1 MISNLQ
7 NCFILRKFGIFSLGM
22 NDTQGTLSK
31 AERKRQQAIQ
41 ELMNTEESYNSDMQI
56 ALEVC

>member
-7 NCFILRKFGIFSLGM
+7 NCFILRKFVIFSLGM